1 MSFIV
6 ESNQERN
13 FKNVPVGS
21 HLGRCYRIIDLG
33 SQKSEYMGEVKVQR
47 KIMLGWELFGDDDNG
62 QPLTTDDGKPM
73 GIFKNY
79 TLSWSEN
86 ANLRKDLQA
95 WRGKPWTDSEARR
108 FDLKTILGSFGMLNV
123 VHREVNGKTYAN
135 VAGIS
140 PVPSIIKTAGLPK
153 AINKNQLFVITE
165 PDMDLFETFGEGLK
179 NKITNTPEWAMQK
192 GKVSA
197 VNSFEEM
204 PDDIPFN

>member
-1 MSFIV
+1 
-6 ESNQERN
+6 
-13 FKNVPVGS
+13 
-21 HLGRCYRIIDLG
+21 
-33 SQKSEYMGEVKVQR
+33 
-47 KIMLGWELFGDDDNG
+47 
-62 QPLTTDDGKPM
+62 
-73 GIFKNY
+73 
-79 TLSWSEN
+79 
-86 ANLRKDLQA
+86 
-95 WRGKPWTDSEARR
+95 
-108 FDLKTILGSFGMLNV
+108 MLNV
-123 VHREVNGKTYAN
+123 VHRDVNGKTYAN